1 MWRSIFTPLLAGLL
15 SFITGAVCLGANSD
29 SPEGTWATEIVGKDH
44 GICYL
49 TFSNDLSVVGYGIT
63 LDALGPFQMDGSWI
77 LDNHQRLVGGFAQ
90 FIQGGGAGAKFR
102 GKVNN
107 NKLRVHVNST
117 AGSFNFNGDPASD
130 IPDLT
135 GPWVGEVRIKGKKFF
150 ISYDATL
157 STNLPAWFDI
167 AGMGTS
173 DAGTF
178 RVAGAIVTTPDRRL
192 AAYAV
197 NDTGTSTET
206 AAFIGKLIARGKK
219 MVLKGRNDSNDT
231 VVIRATRTP

>member
-1 MWRSIFTPLLAGLL
+1 MWRSILL

-29 SPEGTWATEIVGKDH
+29 SPEGTWATQIVGRDH

-49 TFSNDLSVVGYGIT
+49 TFSNDFSVAGYGIT

-77 LDNHQRLVGGFAQ
+77 LDSHQRLVGGFTQ

-117 AGSFNFNGDPASD
+117 GGSFNFKGDPAGD

-135 GPWVGEVRIKGKKFF
+135 GPWVGEVRVKGKKSFVM
-150 ISYDATL
+150 YDATL
-157 STNLPAWFDI
+157 STNVPAWFDL
-167 AGMGTS
+167 AGSGTS

-178 RVAGAIVTTPDRRL
+178 TVTGGILATPDNQL
-192 AAYAV
+192 AAFTV
-197 NDTGTSTET
+197 NDTGTSTDT
-206 AAFIGKLIARGKK
+206 AAFIGKVRARGKK
-219 MVLKGRNDSNDT
+219 LVLRGRSDGNDT
-231 VVIRATRTP
+231 VVIRATRP